1 MTPEEKRAQRL
12 QLLEDEI
19 GRKLRDS
26 EASGELMAAP
36 SYGKPLDLG
45 DGYDATPAEL
55 RMPMKLLRD
64 AGVVPH
70 EVAMMQEA
78 AALQA
83 RLDTCSDAAEASE
96 LRRRLVD
103 LRQNLALRLERL
115 RVNGTL

>member
-1 MTPEEKRAQRL
+1 MTPEEKRTQRL
-12 QLLEDEI
+12 QLLEDDI
-19 GRKLRDS
+19 GRSLRDS
-26 EASGELMAAP
+26 VESGELRAAP

-45 DGYDATPAEL
+45 DGYDATPTEL
-55 RMPMKLLRD
+55 RMPMKLLKD

-83 RLDTCSDAAEASE
+83 RLDACTDPDAASE

-103 LRQNLALRLERL
+103 LRQHLALRLERL
-115 RVNGTL
+115 RVNGSL